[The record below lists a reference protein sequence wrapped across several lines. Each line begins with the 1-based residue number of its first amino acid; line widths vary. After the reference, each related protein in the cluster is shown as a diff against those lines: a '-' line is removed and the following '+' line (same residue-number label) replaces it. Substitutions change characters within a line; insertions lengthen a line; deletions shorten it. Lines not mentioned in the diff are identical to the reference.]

1 MRIISL
7 RDDIEQIILELVS
20 AIPEI
25 FLDYDINSVQ
35 LVEYHEDGM
44 VYSAD
49 IVFVESDDYEVV
61 IGDVSLGTDL
71 FVHIDVYSN

>member
-35 LVEYHEDGM
+35 LVEYHEDGQI
-44 VYSAD
+44 YSAD

>member
-35 LVEYHEDGM
+35 LVEYHEDGQI
-44 VYSAD
+44 YSAD

-71 FVHIDVYSN
+71 FVHIDVYS